1 VVINSRSHHSKS
13 VVLVGEV
20 EQALA
25 LDIGIC
31 DVDTIEDGWVVVKDA
46 KEVVV
51 VAQKVLVCLRQLRCR
66 WWVVGGETEI
76 GNRAEETARGRRIG
90 H

>member
-1 VVINSRSHHSKS
+1 
-13 VVLVGEV
+13 LVGEV

-31 DVDTIEDGWVVVKDA
+31 DIDTIEDRWVVVKDA

-51 VAQKVLVCLRQLRCR
+51 VAQKVLVGLRQLRCR
-66 WWVVGGETEI
+66 RRVVGGEAEI
-76 GNRAEETARGRRIG
+76 GNRAEEAARSG
-90 H
+90 

>member
-1 VVINSRSHHSKS
+1 VVINSRSHHSKG
-13 VVLVGEV
+13 VILVGEI

-31 DVDTIEDGWVVVKDA
+31 DIDAIEHRRVIVKDA

-51 VAQKVLVCLRQLRCR
+51 VAQKVLVGLR
-66 WWVVGGETEI
+66 
-76 GNRAEETARGRRIG
+76 
-90 H
+90 

>member
-1 VVINSRSHHSKS
+1 MVINSRSHHSKG
-13 VVLVGEV
+13 VILVGEI

-31 DVDTIEDGWVVVKDA
+31 DIDAIEHRRVIVKDA

-51 VAQKVLVCLRQLRCR
+51 VAQKVLVGL
-66 WWVVGGETEI
+66 
-76 GNRAEETARGRRIG
+76 
-90 H
+90 